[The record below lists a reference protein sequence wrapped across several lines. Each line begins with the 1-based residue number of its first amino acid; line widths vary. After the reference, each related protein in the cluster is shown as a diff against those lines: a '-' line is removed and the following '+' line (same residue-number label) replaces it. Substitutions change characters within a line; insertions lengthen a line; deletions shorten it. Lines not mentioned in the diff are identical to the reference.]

1 MSTEIMG
8 LIYGQYGG
16 SSHVLEPGG
25 MSYEA
30 SYMPHGESYRT
41 WKDATTRELKPERV
55 AEGTMAWM
63 WHISVPVLLTEWA
76 LSGSGCLH
84 VSDPKQWDDVRG
96 HFLDHV
102 EDINKDLAAAGLQA
116 VF

>member
-30 SYMPHGESYRT
+30 SYMPHGESYQT
-41 WKDATTRELKPERV
+41 WRDATTKDLKPERV

-63 WHISVPVLLTEWA
+63 WHISVPLLLTEWA

-84 VSDPKQWDDVRG
+84 VSDPRQWDDVRG
-96 HFLDHV
+96 HFLDHI
-102 EDINKDLAAAGLQA
+102 EDINKDLAAAGLA
-116 VF
+116 SL